1 MGARSA
7 TDVAAAANRLVRRTN
22 AAYASLRSPPSF
34 SSPPSPPPAA
44 KHPGRPPPDHR
55 FRRSENIPRR
65 YSSSA
70 GTYDRRIAAPPG
82 VFPHGA
88 YDTTSVPTHSAAAA
102 SSCSWGTCK
111 GETRSRG
118 TSASAS
124 STRYCAMLL
133 KLLSPAVD
141 HRNGDVTFTSTATAA
156 WPGGIGYPHA
166 GVDEPPGRSPSASS
180 SAGRFLLPAFRF
192 FFFFVRPLE
201 DDPRKLDVDR
211 APPPRPPASTA
222 PASFASMGSSLSSGK
237 INTPSGDAP
246 SRPDVDGARARR
258 VAVAARLGV
267 GERNVEG
274 KETNLEK
281 ARVGTRAEERE
292 ERGRLLFASELASDR
307 ARAGRGGFNIVRHGD
322 RPASLRLVGVVA
334 GGPEVSRESRR
345 VRVRLGEAPRARCGS
360 VVRGLDGPNGDGGV
374 EDLALRVAG
383 LAPGAGEV
391 ERAHGGFRA
400 PKTQRER
407 EGTRGDAPLARRL
420 PRGCVLTHEG
430 ERRVVRVARVRGL
443 EQHRRLGGEGAISRV
458 SAERPDRDGSP
469 TQVGHAVPAHAT
481 GVVSQTGSVLG
492 HDAIEVD
499 ASGGRR
505 GRGHSARGVV
515 TDPGTAGAFS

>member
-1 MGARSA
+1 MARR
-7 TDVAAAANRLVRRTN
+7 DRIPPRGRRRT
-22 AAYASLRSPPSF
+22 AGTIAVRVVVRGKISSPRVPLLLLLRS
-34 SSPPSPPPAA
+34 SSRRRPA
-44 KHPGRPPPDHR
+44 KVGRG
-55 FRRSENIPRR
+55 PR
-65 YSSSA
+65 
-70 GTYDRRIAAPPG
+70 
-82 VFPHGA
+82 
-88 YDTTSVPTHSAAAA
+88 AAAA
-102 SSCSWGTCK
+102 SA
-111 GETRSRG
+111 GEHSPREFRLDGIVALEREDQHAVRRRAQSPRRRRRR
-118 TSASAS
+118 AS
-124 STRYCAMLL
+124 
-133 KLLSPAVD
+133 
-141 HRNGDVTFTSTATAA
+141 
-156 WPGGIGYPHA
+156 
-166 GVDEPPGRSPSASS
+166 
-180 SAGRFLLPAFRF
+180 
-192 FFFFVRPLE
+192 
-201 DDPRKLDVDR
+201 
-211 APPPRPPASTA
+211 
-222 PASFASMGSSLSSGK
+222 
-237 INTPSGDAP
+237 
-246 SRPDVDGARARR
+246 R

>member
-7 TDVAAAANRLVRRTN
+7 TDVAAAAHRLVRRTN

-111 GETRSRG
+111 GETRSPGHVGVR
-118 TSASAS
+118 
-124 STRYCAMLL
+124 L
-133 KLLSPAVD
+133 VD
-141 HRNGDVTFTSTATAA
+141 AILRHVVETFE
-156 WPGGIGYPHA
+156 PGGGPPKRRRHLHLHRHGGVARRDRIPPRGRRRTA
-166 GVDEPPGRSPSASS
+166 GTIAVRVVVRGKISSPGAPR
-180 SAGRFLLPAFRF
+180 RFWT
-192 FFFFVRPLE
+192 VRPLE
-201 DDPRKLDVDR
+201 DEPRKLDVDR

-246 SRPDVDGARARR
+246 SRPDGRRRRASR

-334 GGPEVSRESRR
+334 GRARGLARVAPRTRPSRR
-345 VRVRLGEAPRARCGS
+345 GTAR
-360 VVRGLDGPNGDGGV
+360 
-374 EDLALRVAG
+374 ALRFG
-383 LAPGAGEV
+383 RSGA
-391 ERAHGGFRA
+391 
-400 PKTQRER
+400 
-407 EGTRGDAPLARRL
+407 
-420 PRGCVLTHEG
+420 
-430 ERRVVRVARVRGL
+430 
-443 EQHRRLGGEGAISRV
+443 
-458 SAERPDRDGSP
+458 
-469 TQVGHAVPAHAT
+469 
-481 GVVSQTGSVLG
+481 
-492 HDAIEVD
+492 
-499 ASGGRR
+499 
-505 GRGHSARGVV
+505 
-515 TDPGTAGAFS
+515 